1 MSSLYFRHSP
11 SIHWWWF
18 HSRQRRHRSHYRR
31 GGWSRI
37 PRQTSGNVPDCWT
50 LLSRWVSRGFM
61 CKCLADFL
69 MTYVIHIP
77 GKRRLQIFGRD
88 STVRPG
94 WLSLGP
100 DLTMSNYDK
109 NVYSSYFSDGQMTT
123 GCSDRIESLRYLLS
137 TYSAKPKQKSSD
149 WSKANDCISG
159 QSLPLLK
166 AVGEVVVGEA
176 LAVVG

>member
-37 PRQTSGNVPDCWT
+37 PRQTSGNVPHCWT
-50 LLSRWVSRGFM
+50 LLPRWVSRGFI
-61 CKCLADFL
+61 CKCLADCL
-69 MTYVIHIP
+69 MTHVIHIL

-123 GCSDRIESLRYLLS
+123 GCSDRIESLRYVLS
-137 TYSAKPKQKSSD
+137 TYSAKPKKSLQIDQKQMIVFQAKVSPS
-149 WSKANDCISG
+149 
-159 QSLPLLK
+159 
-166 AVGEVVVGEA
+166 
-176 LAVVG
+176 

>member
-1 MSSLYFRHSP
+1 
-11 SIHWWWF
+11 
-18 HSRQRRHRSHYRR
+18 
-31 GGWSRI
+31 
-37 PRQTSGNVPDCWT
+37 
-50 LLSRWVSRGFM
+50 
-61 CKCLADFL
+61 
-69 MTYVIHIP
+69 MTNAIHIP

-94 WLSLGP
+94 WMSLGP

-123 GCSDRIESLRYLLS
+123 GCSDRIESLRYVLS
-137 TYSAKPKQKSSD
+137 TYSAKPD
-149 WSKANDCISG
+149 RSKANYCISG

>member
-1 MSSLYFRHSP
+1 
-11 SIHWWWF
+11 
-18 HSRQRRHRSHYRR
+18 
-31 GGWSRI
+31 
-37 PRQTSGNVPDCWT
+37 
-50 LLSRWVSRGFM
+50 
-61 CKCLADFL
+61 
-69 MTYVIHIP
+69 MTNAIHIP

-137 TYSAKPKQKSSD
+137 TYSVKPKQKSSD
-149 WSKANDCISG
+149 RSKANDCISG
-159 QSLPLLK
+159 PSLPLLK